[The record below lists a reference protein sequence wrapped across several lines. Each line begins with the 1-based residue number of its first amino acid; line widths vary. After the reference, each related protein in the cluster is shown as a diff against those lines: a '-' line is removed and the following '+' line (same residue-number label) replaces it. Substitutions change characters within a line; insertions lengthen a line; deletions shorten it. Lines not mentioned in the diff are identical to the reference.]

1 MFKRIRSNGSFDA
14 FNKSVLEKMKAFN
27 GNIGDLILKR
37 KTQAPTRY
45 SVGKTLDEHP
55 ITPTDNYSKV
65 ESLLLGSLTHEIESL
80 GGEINYVSQ
89 IYDEI
94 DVVSLPARLGLLRT
108 MTGKKKALN
117 VILTAVRNFSID
129 ERLAIS

>member
-1 MFKRIRSNGSFDA
+1 MLKRIRSNGSFDA

-65 ESLLLGSLTHEIESL
+65 ESLLLDSLTHEIESL

-94 DVVSLPARLGLLRT
+94 DVVSLPARLGLFRT
-108 MTGKKKALN
+108 MTGKKG
-117 VILTAVRNFSID
+117 S
-129 ERLAIS
+129 

>member
-55 ITPTDNYSKV
+55 ITPRDNYSKV
-65 ESLLLGSLTHEIESL
+65 ESLLLDSLTHEIESL

-89 IYDEI
+89 IHDEI

-117 VILTAVRNFSID
+117 VILTAVRNFGID